1 MLSKDQFKY
10 LNKIYKL
17 TSKRKSAKAVELK
30 DEIKDLKRKKED
42 KKIIKLKKKFLK
54 KHKIVKHYPIN
65 ILEFNR
71 IVCKKSFSLTNNELF
86 NKFKEHSMEDFI
98 DKNELLNNSAL
109 YLTELGKSKVEE
121 YKRKIFINPLIQWL
135 ALIISFIAVI
145 VSIIGLCI

>member
-42 KKIIKLKKKFLK
+42 KKIIKLKKEFLK
-54 KHKIVKHYPIN
+54 KHKIVKDHPIN

-71 IVCKKSFSLTNNELF
+71 IVYKKSFSLTNNELF
-86 NKFKEHSMEDFI
+86 NKFKEYSMEDFI